1 MARGRVL
8 RHHSP
13 VDADARAEL
22 ERVIAVHCAAHEF
35 EAAATAAI
43 KGYGP
48 EILGYLA
55 AATRREHETA
65 EVFSDF
71 CEDLWRGLATFRG
84 DASFRTWAYRIA
96 YHALA
101 RAGRTG
107 AKRRQ
112 RTVALGDVPEIEA
125 LVDHVRTQTLPHLRT
140 DIKKEVLELRQQLDE
155 EERTLL
161 ILRIDRRLEWED
173 IARIV
178 DPEISTP
185 EAAKRSSATLRKRFE
200 RIKLRLRELSKGL
213 LPED

>member
-1 MARGRVL
+1 M
-8 RHHSP
+8 
-13 VDADARAEL
+13 DAEARAEL
-22 ERVIAVHCAAHEF
+22 ERVIATHCAAREH

-48 EILGYLA
+48 EILGYLS

-65 EVFSDF
+65 EIFSDF
-71 CEDLWRGLATFRG
+71 CEDLWRGLPAFRG

-107 AKRRQ
+107 AKRRE
-112 RTVALGDVPEIEA
+112 RTVALGEVPEIEA
-125 LVDHVRTQTLPHLRT
+125 LVEHVRTRTLPHLRT
-140 DIKKEVLELRQQLDE
+140 DIKQEVLKLREQLDE
-155 EERTLL
+155 DERTLL

-178 DPEISTP
+178 QPEVESPT
-185 EAAKRSSATLRKRFE
+185 EVKRTSATLRKRFE
-200 RIKLRLRELSKGL
+200 RIKERLRALSKDL
-213 LPED
+213 LPES

>member
-1 MARGRVL
+1 
-8 RHHSP
+8 
-13 VDADARAEL
+13 VDAEARAEL
-22 ERVIAVHCAAHEF
+22 ERVIATHCAAREH

-48 EILGYLA
+48 EILGYLS

-65 EVFSDF
+65 EIFSDF
-71 CEDLWRGLATFRG
+71 CEDLWRGLPAFRG

-107 AKRRQ
+107 AKRRE
-112 RTVALGDVPEIEA
+112 RTVALGEVPEIEA
-125 LVDHVRTQTLPHLRT
+125 LVEHVRTRTLPHLRT
-140 DIKKEVLELRQQLDE
+140 DIKQEVLKLREQLDE
-155 EERTLL
+155 DERTLL

-178 DPEISTP
+178 QPEVESPT
-185 EAAKRSSATLRKRFE
+185 EVKRTSATLRKRFE
-200 RIKLRLRELSKGL
+200 RIKERLRALSKDL
-213 LPED
+213 LPES

>member
-1 MARGRVL
+1 MDVQE
-8 RHHSP
+8 
-13 VDADARAEL
+13 RAEL
-22 ERVIAVHCAAHEF
+22 ERVIAAHCSAREF

-55 AATRREHETA
+55 AATRREHEAA

-107 AKRRQ
+107 AKRRE
-112 RTVALGDVPEIEA
+112 RTVALADVPEIDA
-125 LVDHVRTQTLPHLRT
+125 LVDHVRTRTLPHLRT
-140 DIKKEVLELRQQLDE
+140 DIKKEVLELRAQLDE
-155 EERTLL
+155 DERTLL
-161 ILRIDRRLEWED
+161 ILRIDRRLEWDE

-178 DPEISTP
+178 DPDIDSP
-185 EAAKRSSATLRKRFE
+185 DAVKRASATLRKRFE
-200 RIKLRLRELSKGL
+200 RIKLRLRELSKDL
-213 LPED
+213 LPEE